1 MYTVR
6 AHKGRQTLTTIGPS
20 MDEIETWAAWE
31 ELKTEYAEEGVTID
45 ILDGTDNRVIA
56 THTNR

>member
-1 MYTVR
+1 
-6 AHKGRQTLTTIGPS
+6 